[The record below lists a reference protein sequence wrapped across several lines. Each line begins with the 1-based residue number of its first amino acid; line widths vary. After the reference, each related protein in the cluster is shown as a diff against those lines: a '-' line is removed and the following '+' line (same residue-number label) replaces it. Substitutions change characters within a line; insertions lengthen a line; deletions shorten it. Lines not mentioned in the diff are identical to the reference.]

1 MKIGVTPYLFFLL
14 LSFTHCKG
22 QTNTKIISLFYNLDK
37 RGEIE
42 GKGDTLA
49 IEYLDANGNVFQKV
63 TTRRIDDRVFVKT
76 TLYNSEGKIMGYVS
90 NYNNS
95 IISKNDLT
103 RDVNDFI
110 IFSKAYESNSNDT
123 SYFDFLNIYDN
134 ASHILRSTMINR
146 MDSSVVG
153 KYLTRYDESNNK
165 IVEDTEL
172 DSLNNEITKNIYE
185 YSQTGQLL
193 KQSYFEKEALIS
205 FTKYLYEGKKKLE
218 AIQTH
223 LSDTSK
229 VKVRFLYE

>member
-1 MKIGVTPYLFFLL
+1 MKIQVTSYLFFLL

-22 QTNTKIISLFYNLDK
+22 QAYTKIVSLVYNLDK

-63 TTRRIDDRVFVKT
+63 TTRRTDDRIFIKT
-76 TLYNSEGKIMGYVS
+76 TLYNSKGKIMGYMS

-95 IISKNDLT
+95 IISKNDLA

-110 IFSKAYESNSNDT
+110 ISSKAYELNSNDT

-134 ASHILRSTMINR
+134 ASLILRSTMISRIDN
-146 MDSSVVG
+146 SVVG
-153 KYLTRYDESNNK
+153 KYLTRFDQNK
-165 IVEDTEL
+165 NIVEDTEL

-185 YSQTGQLL
+185 YSEAGQLL
-193 KQSYFEKEALIS
+193 KQSYFEKRTLIS

-218 AIQTH
+218 AIQTR
-223 LSDTSK
+223 LSDSSK
-229 VKVRFLYE
+229 VKLLFVYE

>member
-1 MKIGVTPYLFFLL
+1 MKIGAAPYLIFLL

-22 QTNTKIISLFYNLDK
+22 QTDTKIISLVYNLDK

-49 IEYLDANGNVFQKV
+49 IEYLDANGKIFQKV
-63 TTRRIDDRVFVKT
+63 ATKRTDDRVFIKT
-76 TLYNSEGKIMGYVS
+76 TLYNSKGKIMGYVS
-90 NYNNS
+90 KYNNS
-95 IISKNDLT
+95 IISKTDLT
-103 RDVNDFI
+103 RDINGFI
-110 IFSKAYESNSNDT
+110 IYSKAYESNSNDT

-153 KYLTRYDESNNK
+153 KYLTRYDENK
-165 IVEDTEL
+165 NIVEDTEL

-205 FTKYLYEGKKKLE
+205 FTKYLFSGKKKLE

-229 VKVRFLYE
+229 VKLLFVYE